1 VYVSDHTVPVECN
14 EATGEP
20 NGVVQL
26 ETSDPGDEDL
36 DGGLL
41 LQFLVG
47 HAIPRERGDDAV
59 PGCGSSALGVV
70 LVILAHAD
78 LEVHP
83 LTLYRDL
90 AGEEGV
96 PALLWGDL
104 YGLVDCDLER
114 AVVEARETPTS
125 RDFVCFPDNALGGQ
139 YRCVPIGQDD
149 LDLGRPCW
157 VIVRDRLLAVLGLCE
172 VDSLCLQLVVR
183 AVVHSET
190 FDWFGLVEDDGDH
203 EDDGCPE
210 VGAEAVPYGHPMKSL
225 SLAVEA
231 ILYLSALLVVPQD
244 AFLYFL

>member
-1 VYVSDHTVPVECN
+1 VYVSDHTVPVGCN
-14 EATGEP
+14 ETTGEP
-20 NGVVQL
+20 VGVVQL

-36 DGGLL
+36 DSGLL
-41 LQFLVG
+41 VRFLVG
-47 HAIPRERGDDAV
+47 HALPRERGDDAV

-104 YGLVDCDLER
+104 YWLVDGHLER
-114 AVVEARETPTS
+114 ALVEARETPTW
-125 RDFVCFPDNALGGQ
+125 RDFLGFPDNALGVQ
-139 YRCVPIGQDD
+139 HRCVPVGQDD

-157 VIVRDRLLAVLGLCE
+157 VIVRDRVLAILGLCE

-183 AVVHSET
+183 AVIHSET
-190 FDWFGLVEDDGDH
+190 VDRFGLVEEYGNHEYDG
-203 EDDGCPE
+203 GPE
-210 VGAEAVPYGHPMKSL
+210 VGAEAVPYGHPM
-225 SLAVEA
+225 
-231 ILYLSALLVVPQD
+231 
-244 AFLYFL
+244 